1 MKNPYLEG
9 ALHDVT
15 VNLPGITFRAN
26 HEEGWLQV
34 QDLTLPSEIQGGRKW
49 RISEHMTKSEIVQTM
64 LAATLAWFEHEVREA
79 FMYRGE
85 NIFSPHYDVDQLLE
99 LRTSAQP
106 FDVRGRAA

>member
-1 MKNPYLEG
+1 MNIHLEE
-9 ALHDVT
+9 ALRDVRVT
-15 VNLPGITFRAN
+15 IPGIEFRADP
-26 HEEGWLQV
+26 HEGWIQIR
-34 QDLTLPSEIQGGRKW
+34 DRMLPSEVQSGRKW
-49 RISEHMTKSEIVQTM
+49 RISDHMTKSEIVQTM

-79 FMYRGE
+79 FTYRGE